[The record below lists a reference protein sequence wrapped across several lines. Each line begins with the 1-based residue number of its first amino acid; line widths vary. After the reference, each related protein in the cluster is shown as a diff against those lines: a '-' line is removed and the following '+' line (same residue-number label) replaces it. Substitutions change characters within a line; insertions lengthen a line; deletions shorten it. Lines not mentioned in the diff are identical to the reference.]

1 MHWWPRKDNSFQQS
15 NYISCSKR
23 SSERQILFHLPR
35 TVIPS
40 VVLDNCGIVSFC
52 FEDITSTV
60 LVVINIRYEN
70 STKSILALC
79 WIDVNTVIQFK
90 FYHLEKNRSC
100 SPLFIRPHTSFVSSM
115 FCSQWTYC
123 DLFWL
128 ILCFLNKQ
136 FPTHSVIYS

>member
-15 NYISCSKR
+15 NYLSCSKR
-23 SSERQILFHLPR
+23 SSERQILLHLPR

-70 STKSILALC
+70 STKYILALC

-100 SPLFIRPHTSFVSSM
+100 SPLFI
-115 FCSQWTYC
+115 
-123 DLFWL
+123 
-128 ILCFLNKQ
+128 K
-136 FPTHSVIYS
+136 PTHIICFIHVLQPVNILWSFLAHVVLFE